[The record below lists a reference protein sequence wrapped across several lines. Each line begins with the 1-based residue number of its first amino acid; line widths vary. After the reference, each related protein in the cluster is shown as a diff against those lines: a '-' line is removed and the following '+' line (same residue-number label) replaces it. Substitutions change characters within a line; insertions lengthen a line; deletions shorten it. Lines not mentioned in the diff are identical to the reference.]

1 MGKQDLQRCI
11 AITLFCLFIAF
22 FILPPASGLK
32 SDYNPLNDEFPCDYF
47 TCFFTRQDGRTG
59 IIESPGP
66 GEDQDSGSMK
76 AAIAAFDRYL
86 VDLNSRNV
94 SPGMAVAVVDSN
106 GTVYQR
112 CFGVKKTGGTD
123 PIDPDTVFQ
132 IGSASKPLTSTV
144 IASLVDKG
152 VLGWDDKA
160 VEYYPTFELCETW
173 AGQHLTFRDMLCHR
187 SGLPSHAGGELMVPF
202 NYNSSEI
209 LYRIRFLEPATDF
222 RTAFEY
228 QNVMFLLAGESAARA
243 AGTEW
248 PDLIER
254 EVFNPLGMSASSARY
269 DDFVT
274 ARNRAWNHI
283 EENGT
288 FIVSDPLD
296 YDALSPAGGVSSSIT
311 DMAKW
316 LQFQV
321 NMGTMDGRVIISPE
335 ILAETQSIQI
345 VSASADTYVSGYGL
359 GWYYSFLE
367 DGAIL
372 DHGGSTTS
380 STSYLMI
387 LPGEK
392 VGVVVL
398 CNKGISHSLPMA
410 VCYTFRDLY
419 PDGECAVDYY
429 AAFRQEID
437 PAFEEIQP
445 VEELPPLPAN
455 PTPPLRLGDYTGT
468 YYSDY
473 YGKVRVREAEEK
485 LQLFTGQNPVPFNLT
500 HWTGDVFT
508 EDSYNTAVD
517 FTVIDGVPMTVR
529 VAMVDFKGRNGTFT
543 RV

>member
-1 MGKQDLQRCI
+1 
-11 AITLFCLFIAF
+11 
-22 FILPPASGLK
+22 
-32 SDYNPLNDEFPCDYF
+32 
-47 TCFFTRQDGRTG
+47 
-59 IIESPGP
+59 
-66 GEDQDSGSMK
+66 MK
-76 AAIAAFDRYL
+76 ADIAAFDRYL
-86 VDLNSRNV
+86 VGLNSRNV
-94 SPGMAVAVVDSN
+94 TPGMAVAVVDSN
-106 GTVYQR
+106 GTVYRR

-160 VEYYPTFELCETW
+160 VEYYTTFELYETW

-187 SGLPSHAGGELMVPF
+187 SGLQSHAGGELMVPF

-243 AGTEW
+243 TGTEW

-254 EVFNPLGMSASSARY
+254 EVFDPLGMPSSSARY

-288 FIVSDPLD
+288 FVVVEPLN
-296 YDALSPAGGVSSSIT
+296 YDALSPAGGVSSSIR

-321 NMGTMDGRVIISPE
+321 NNGAIGGKEIISPE
-335 ILAETQSIQI
+335 ILAETKSLQI

-367 DGAIL
+367 DGTIL

-419 PDGECAVDYY
+419 LYGKCSIDYY
-429 AAFRQEID
+429 AAFRQVID

-445 VEELPPLPAN
+445 VEQLAPPPSN
-455 PTPPLRLGDYTGT
+455 QTGPLRLEEYTGT
-468 YYSDY
+468 YHSDY
-473 YGKVRVREAEEK
+473 YGEVRVVLEDEE
-485 LQLFTGQNPVPFNLT
+485 LQLFTGRNPVPFNLS
-500 HWTGDVFT
+500 HWNRNTFS
-508 EDSYNTAVD
+508 EESYNTAVN
-517 FTVIDGVPMTVR
+517 FTVRDGPPLAVCI
-529 VAMVDFKGRNGTFT
+529 AMVDFNGRNGTFE